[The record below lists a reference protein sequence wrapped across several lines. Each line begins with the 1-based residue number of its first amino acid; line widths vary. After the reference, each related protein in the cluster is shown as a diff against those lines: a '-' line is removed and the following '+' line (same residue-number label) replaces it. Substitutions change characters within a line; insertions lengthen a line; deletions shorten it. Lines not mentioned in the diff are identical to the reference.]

1 MINKLFFSIVTLL
14 LLVTTP
20 LLADQRWEG
29 TWATAPEFTG
39 PSDMPKTSLSNRAAR
54 QIIHV
59 SMGGTTLR
67 MQLSNHFGNGP
78 VDITAVYV
86 ADPADTPQGKILKQ
100 ETNVL
105 PCNARINAK
114 TVRYLTF
121 NHRRSLT
128 LDAGKD
134 IYSDPFGYQLR
145 PGQRL
150 AVTVVYGKRTPEH
163 ATSHR
168 GSRTTTY
175 IIAGKGAP
183 KADFSQGEKADHWYN
198 ITRLEVLSNTPHE
211 VIAVLGNSITD
222 GRGSTTNLQN
232 RWTDFFSDAL
242 NGIATCCESKQCDK
256 KQGAAKSCED
266 KSCDKKQEA
275 AMNCEDKSCD
285 KKQESAKCCK
295 STADCCQKGFGVLNL
310 GIGGNCV
317 VRGGL
322 SEPALKRFD
331 RDILSQPN
339 VSKLIIFEGT
349 NDIGCCGGNYE
360 KMAQEMIDAYQTLI
374 SKAHAKGI
382 KVYGATITPTKG
394 NGWFSYFHEAMRQ
407 TVNEWIRKP
416 GHFDGLID
424 FDALAR
430 DPADPQRLRA
440 DYSDDWLHLNP
451 KGYAAMGNY
460 AAKMLGN

>member
-1 MINKLFFSIVTLL
+1 MINKLFFCIVTLL
-14 LLVTTP
+14 LVTSP
-20 LLADQRWEG
+20 LFADQRWEG

-39 PSDMPKTSLSNRAAR
+39 PGDMPKAGLSNRAAR

-59 SMGGTTLR
+59 SMGGSTLR

-78 VDITAVYV
+78 VDISAVYV
-86 ADPADTPQGKILKQ
+86 ADPADTPQGKTMKQ
-100 ETNVL
+100 ETDVL

-121 NHRRSLT
+121 NHKRSLA

-134 IYSDPFGYQLR
+134 IYSDAFRYQLR

-175 IIAGKGAP
+175 IHAGKGAP

-198 ITRLEVLSNTPHE
+198 ITRLEVLGNTPHE

-242 NGIATCCESKQCDK
+242 NGIGICCESKECDK
-256 KQGAAKSCED
+256 KQGSTRF
-266 KSCDKKQEA
+266 
-275 AMNCEDKSCD
+275 CEDKSCD
-285 KKQESAKCCK
+285 KKQESAQFCK
-295 STADCCQKGFGVLNL
+295 STADCCQKGIGVLNL

-322 SEPALKRFD
+322 SEPALVRFD

-339 VSKLIIFEGT
+339 ITKLIIFEGT
-349 NDIGCCGGNYE
+349 NDIGCCSSNYE
-360 KMAQEMIDAYQTLI
+360 KMVQEIINAYQTLI
-374 SKAHAKGI
+374 DKAHAKGI

-394 NGWFSYFHEAMRQ
+394 NGWYSYFHEAMRQ

-416 GHFDGLID
+416 GHFDGLLD
-424 FDALAR
+424 FDALVR

-451 KGYAAMGNY
+451 KGYAAIGQY
-460 AAKMLGN
+460 AAKVVR

>member
-1 MINKLFFSIVTLL
+1 MINKLFYLLLSLL
-14 LLVTTP
+14 LLVTSP

-39 PSDMPKTSLSNRAAR
+39 PGDMPKTSLSNRAAR

-78 VDITAVYV
+78 VDIRAVYV
-86 ADPADTPQGKILKQ
+86 ADPADAPSCLNEQQ
-100 ETNVL
+100 ETNVV
-105 PCNARINAK
+105 PCHARINAK
-114 TVRYLTF
+114 TVTYLTF
-121 NHRRSLT
+121 HGKRQLT
-128 LDAGKD
+128 LEAGED
-134 IYSDPFGYQLR
+134 IYSDAFKYVLR

-150 AVTVVYGKRTPEH
+150 AVTVVYGQRTPEH

-175 IIAGKGAP
+175 ILPGKGAP
-183 KADFSQGEKADHWYN
+183 KADFTRGEKADHWYN
-198 ITRLEVLSNTPHE
+198 ITRLEVLAHQPHK

-242 NGIATCCESKQCDK
+242 NSKKSCCQAQNGRREQ
-256 KQGAAKSCED
+256 AAKEVCQGED
-266 KSCDKKQEA
+266 GHGGQG
-275 AMNCEDKSCD
+275 
-285 KKQESAKCCK
+285 
-295 STADCCQKGFGVLNL
+295 TGVLNL

-322 SEPALKRFD
+322 SEPALVRFD

-339 VSKLIIFEGT
+339 VSTLIIFEGT

-360 KMAQEMIDAYQTLI
+360 KVAQEIINAYQTLI
-374 SKAHAKGI
+374 DKAHAKGI

-394 NGWFSYFHEAMRQ
+394 NGWYSFFHEAMRQ
-407 TVNEWIRKP
+407 TVNAWIRQP
-416 GHFDGLID
+416 GHFDGQID
-424 FDALAR
+424 FDALVR
-430 DPADPQRLRA
+430 DPADPQRLRPE
-440 DYSDDWLHLNP
+440 YSDDWLHLNP
-451 KGYAAMGNY
+451 KGYEAMGLY
-460 AAKMLGN
+460 AAKCLAQPASLSRGEDQGMRR

>member
-1 MINKLFFSIVTLL
+1 MRLKKTTKSMINKLFFCIVTLL
-14 LLVTTP
+14 LLVTSP
-20 LLADQRWEG
+20 LFADQRWEG

-39 PSDMPKTSLSNRAAR
+39 SGDMPKASLSNRAAR

-59 SMGGTTLR
+59 SMGGSTLR
-67 MQLSNHFGNGP
+67 MQLSNHFSNGP
-78 VDITAVYV
+78 VDISAVYV
-86 ADPADTPQGKILKQ
+86 ADPADTPQGKTMKQ
-100 ETNVL
+100 ETDVL

-121 NHRRSLT
+121 NHKRSLT

-134 IYSDPFGYQLR
+134 IYSDAFRYQLR

-175 IIAGKGAP
+175 ILAGKGAP

-198 ITRLEVLSNTPHE
+198 ITRLEVLGNTPHE

-242 NGIATCCESKQCDK
+242 NGIGICCESK
-256 KQGAAKSCED
+256 E
-266 KSCDKKQEA
+266 
-275 AMNCEDKSCD
+275 CD
-285 KKQESAKCCK
+285 KKQESTRFCEDKSCGKKQESAQFCK
-295 STADCCQKGFGVLNL
+295 STADCCQKGIGVLNL

-322 SEPALKRFD
+322 SEPALVRFN

-339 VSKLIIFEGT
+339 ITKLIIFEGT
-349 NDIGCCGGNYE
+349 NDIGCCSGNYE
-360 KMAQEMIDAYQTLI
+360 KMVQEIINAYQTLI
-374 SKAHAKGI
+374 DKAHAKGI

-394 NGWFSYFHEAMRQ
+394 NGWYSYFHEAMRQ

-416 GHFDGLID
+416 GHFDALID
-424 FDALAR
+424 FDALVR

-451 KGYAAMGNY
+451 KGYAAIGQY
-460 AAKMLGN
+460 AAKIVR

>member
-1 MINKLFFSIVTLL
+1 MINKLFFCIVTLL
-14 LLVTTP
+14 LLVTSP
-20 LLADQRWEG
+20 LFADQRWEG

-39 PSDMPKTSLSNRAAR
+39 PGDMPKASLSNRVAR

-78 VDITAVYV
+78 VDISAVYV
-86 ADPADTPQGKILKQ
+86 ADPADTPQGKTVKQ

-121 NHRRSLT
+121 NHKRSLT

-134 IYSDPFGYQLR
+134 IYSDAFSYQLR

-175 IIAGKGAP
+175 ILAGKGAP

-242 NGIATCCESKQCDK
+242 NGIGICCESKEC
-256 KQGAAKSCED
+256 G
-266 KSCDKKQEA
+266 KKQESA
-275 AMNCEDKSCD
+275 QFCEDKSCD
-285 KKQESAKCCK
+285 KKQESAQFCK
-295 STADCCQKGFGVLNL
+295 STADCCQKGIGVLNL

-322 SEPALKRFD
+322 SEPALVRFD

-339 VSKLIIFEGT
+339 ITKLIIFEGT
-349 NDIGCCGGNYE
+349 NDIGCCSGNYE
-360 KMAQEMIDAYQTLI
+360 KMVQEIINAYQTLI
-374 SKAHAKGI
+374 DKAHAKGI

-394 NGWFSYFHEAMRQ
+394 NGWYSYFHEAMRQ

-424 FDALAR
+424 FDALVR

-451 KGYAAMGNY
+451 KGYAAIGQY
-460 AAKMLGN
+460 AAKVVR